1 MHSPQYFT
9 QYLGLEWRGA
19 ADLGTTDPSSA
30 RHMSRWWGG
39 EGGRGRGQNADAG
52 VLLPATPNIRH
63 CPRSIYS
70 PPPHI
75 SRFKFIMTENSQ
87 HSQTWHISREER
99 RMEIIYYDNKQK
111 QCSRSQLSQI
121 SVNSHLCTSATF
133 TLHSLLLI
141 LYIMIIWRLLA
152 KIIRYLEQF
161 VEEWLS
167 M

>member
-19 ADLGTTDPSSA
+19 ADLGTTDRSSA

-39 EGGRGRGQNADAG
+39 EGGRGRMLMQEFCCQRHQTSDTA
-52 VLLPATPNIRH
+52 PAL
-63 CPRSIYS
+63 YS
-70 PPPHI
+70 PPQQI

-121 SVNSHLCTSATF
+121 SVNSLLCTSATF

-167 M
+167 L

>member
-1 MHSPQYFT
+1 MCTLRNASHCLRTWVWS
-9 QYLGLEWRGA
+9 G
-19 ADLGTTDPSSA
+19 
-30 RHMSRWWGG
+30 
-39 EGGRGRGQNADAG
+39 GGRLTWGPLIPPLLDTCHAGEVAREAQAGGRMLMQEFCCQRHQTSDTA
-52 VLLPATPNIRH
+52 PAL
-63 CPRSIYS
+63 YS
-70 PPPHI
+70 PPQQI

-141 LYIMIIWRLLA
+141 LCIMIIWRLLA
-152 KIIRYLEQF
+152 KIVRYLEQF
-161 VEEWLS
+161 VEE
-167 M
+167 

>member
-1 MHSPQYFT
+1 MCSLRNASHCLRTWVWSGGGRLTWGPLISPLLDT
-9 QYLGLEWRGA
+9 CHAGEVVREAGA
-19 ADLGTTDPSSA
+19 ECWCRSSA
-30 RHMSRWWGG
+30 ASDTKHPT
-39 EGGRGRGQNADAG
+39 
-52 VLLPATPNIRH
+52 LPPL
-63 CPRSIYS
+63 YS
-70 PPPHI
+70 PPQQI
-75 SRFKFIMTENSQ
+75 SSFKFIMTENSQ

-141 LYIMIIWRLLA
+141 LCIMIIWRLLA

-167 M
+167 L